1 MRIVTEAI
9 KHRLEG
15 SLEVNPNREIRN
27 SDGYKA
33 CILDEDKK
41 TVEIKLKNCI
51 TRIKWL
57 PNGEFEIV
65 RHHTW

>member
-9 KHRLEG
+9 KHHLEE
-15 SLEVNPNREIRN
+15 SLEVNPNREVRN

-33 CILDEDKK
+33 CILDANKK

-57 PNGEFEIV
+57 PDGKFEITNI
-65 RHHTW
+65 RK